1 MEVRVAGV
9 AAVAVSE
16 EISITPLMKMI
27 IKFLLDPNC
36 NLMQLDNLINHEI
49 LRVLNGYLRRC

>member
-9 AAVAVSE
+9 AAVVVSE

-27 IKFLLDPNC
+27 IKFLLDPKC
-36 NLMQLDNLINHEI
+36 SLMQLLDKLIN
-49 LRVLNGYLRRC
+49 NGI